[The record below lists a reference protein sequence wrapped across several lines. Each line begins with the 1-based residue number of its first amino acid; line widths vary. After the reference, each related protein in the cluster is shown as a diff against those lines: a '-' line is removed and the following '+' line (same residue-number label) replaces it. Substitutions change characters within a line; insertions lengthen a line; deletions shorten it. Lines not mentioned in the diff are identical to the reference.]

1 MKRIALVLFL
11 ILVTLVG
18 CQQPP
23 VAEIAAAEAAIASA
37 RDAEAPK
44 YAAETFA
51 AAEQKLADAR
61 TNVESK
67 EYAVAMAQAIGARE
81 LADAAAREARKR
93 KAEEDALRKQ
103 EEANRAARG
112 EFAPEI
118 QQTLTTES
126 LTGVGMESSQVTPV
140 YFAFDQYSILP
151 EQRPVLDA
159 AIAWLTK
166 NATIRVRLE
175 GHTDERGEAEYNLA
189 LGRRRALAVKDDLI
203 AAGIAADRIDTV
215 TLGEEDPADRG
226 HTEDAWAKN
235 RRVGFML
242 LRPNE
247 AAAATN

>member
-1 MKRIALVLFL
+1 MKRISIAL
-11 ILVTLVG
+11 ILILATLVG
-18 CQQPP
+18 CKKPP
-23 VAEIAAAEAAIASA
+23 LAEIAAAEAAIAAA
-37 RDAEAPK
+37 REAEAPT

-61 TNVESK
+61 RSVDEK
-67 EYAVAMAQAIGARE
+67 EYSVATAQAISAKD

-93 KAEEDALRKQ
+93 KAEAEALRKQ
-103 EEANRAARG
+103 DEANRAARG

-118 QQTLTTES
+118 QKTLTTES
-126 LTGVGMESSQVTPV
+126 LTGVGVESSAVTPV

-151 EQRPVLDA
+151 DQRPVLDR
-159 AIAWLTK
+159 AIAWLTQ
-166 NATIRVRLE
+166 NAAIRVRLE

-203 AAGIAADRIDTV
+203 AGGIAADRIDAV

-226 HTEDAWAKN
+226 HDEQAWSKN

-247 AAAATN
+247 AIPVTN